1 MSDCTVFNGKA
12 ILLNSSE
19 IETPVLFKPKSI
31 PKHFPISAFIQLN
44 YYNFINKISIKL
56 ENEISKALEI
66 LKKDGTI
73 LYPTDT
79 IWGIGCDATSNNA
92 VLKVYKMKKRDLQK
106 PLICLASSYE
116 MINDYL
122 EFMPDFDYYELSKE
136 GPTTFIFDSP
146 KGISNYI
153 TKYSKSIG
161 FRVPNDDFCKTL
173 ITEFGKPIVSTSANH
188 SGKEFPKK
196 FDKINREI
204 INEVD
209 YVVKK
214 LNNETENIESKIIK
228 LTSDGKKNV
237 LR

>member
-1 MSDCTVFNGKA
+1 M
-12 ILLNSSE
+12 
-19 IETPVLFKPKSI
+19 
-31 PKHFPISAFIQLN
+31 
-44 YYNFINKISIKL
+44 

-92 VLKVYKMKKRDLQK
+92 VLKVYKMKKRDFQK

-122 EFMPDFDYYELSKE
+122 EFMPDFDYYELSRE

-188 SGKEFPKK
+188 YLLGKFKDHIVMEEDLSKFPQEKTSFIFNK
-196 FDKINREI
+196 SNKH
-204 INEVD
+204 
-209 YVVKK
+209 
-214 LNNETENIESKIIK
+214 IK
-228 LTSDGKKNV
+228 
-237 LR
+237 